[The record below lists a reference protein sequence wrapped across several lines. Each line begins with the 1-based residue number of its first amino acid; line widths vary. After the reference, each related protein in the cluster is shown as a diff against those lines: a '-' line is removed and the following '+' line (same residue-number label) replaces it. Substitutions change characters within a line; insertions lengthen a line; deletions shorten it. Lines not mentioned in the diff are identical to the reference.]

1 MRIVLLLA
9 LLTLPAC
16 DKALH
21 AGVGAGI
28 SLAVTDMTGSR
39 ELGCAAATVA
49 GIGKEMIDPIPDPFD
64 IAATIAGGCLDHQSL
79 LGPHKK
85 E

>member
-1 MRIVLLLA
+1 MAFLRLLPLA
-9 LLTLPAC
+9 AILALPAC

-21 AGVGAGI
+21 FGAGAGI
-28 SLAVTDMTGSR
+28 AAVVYDATGSKG
-39 ELGCAAATVA
+39 LGCAAATVA

-64 IAATIAGGCLDHQSL
+64 IAATVAGGCGLVAVI
-79 LGPHKK
+79 